1 MYTLKTRAKTTLNIL
16 KTVDE
21 GFKNNKKRKEKILEH
36 NIFILWPESSYRP

>member
-1 MYTLKTRAKTTLNIL
+1 MV

-36 NIFILWPESSYRP
+36 NNFYLVAWIAVSTIILKTIISYL